1 MTGFMPS
8 LSPDLTKEL
17 ENELNKLIDIP
28 FLNEK
33 QEQMLLEFLIELLQ
47 DKLNILKSPKK

>member
-17 ENELNKLIDIP
+17 ANELNKLINIP

>member
-1 MTGFMPS
+1 MTGFTPT
-8 LSPDLTKEL
+8 LSPDLTQEL
-17 ENELNKLIDIP
+17 AKELNKLIDIP

>member
-17 ENELNKLIDIP
+17 ANELNRLINIP

>member
-1 MTGFMPS
+1 MTGFTPT
-8 LSPDLTKEL
+8 LSPDLAQEL
-17 ENELNKLIDIP
+17 AKELNKLIDIP

>member
-1 MTGFMPS
+1 MAEFTPK
-8 LSPDLTKEL
+8 LSPDLAEELAKEL
-17 ENELNKLIDIP
+17 NNLINIP

-47 DKLNILKSPKK
+47 DKLGILKSAKK

>member
-17 ENELNKLIDIP
+17 ANELNKLINIP

-47 DKLNILKSPKK
+47 DKLNLLKSSKK

>member
-1 MTGFMPS
+1 MTGFTPT
-8 LSPDLTKEL
+8 LSPDLAQEL
-17 ENELNKLIDIP
+17 AKELNKLINIP

>member
-1 MTGFMPS
+1 MTDFMPS

-17 ENELNKLIDIP
+17 ANELNRLINIP

-47 DKLNILKSPKK
+47 DKLKILKSPKK

>member
-17 ENELNKLIDIP
+17 ADELNRLINIP